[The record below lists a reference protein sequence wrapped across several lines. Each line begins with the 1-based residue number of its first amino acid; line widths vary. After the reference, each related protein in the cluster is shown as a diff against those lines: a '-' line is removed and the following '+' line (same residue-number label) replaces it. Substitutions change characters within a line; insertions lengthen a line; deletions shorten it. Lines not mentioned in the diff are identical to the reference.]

1 MADLE
6 SILIK
11 FKGKG
16 FSVFAND
23 GSLTKEGLSVYSEF
37 CSLLYDLESIVPKF
51 RAEEIEKE
59 LDFIAEIGN

>member
-11 FKGKG
+11 FKGKT

-23 GSLTKEGLSVYSEF
+23 SSFTTEGKSVYSEF
-37 CSLLYDLESIVPKF
+37 CSILYDLESIVPKF
-51 RAEEIEKE
+51 SAEEIEKE
-59 LDFIAEIGN
+59 LDFIAES